1 MFNSAQRLTRFT
13 FFSLWIVFFL
23 AQTGVLQIDFQHLL
37 DQAQIALQQENWEQS
52 LSLYR
57 RVVESDSES
66 VSAWIGVGVSLSHL
80 ERNSEAIVSLE
91 RAVEL
96 APEDARIQGVLAR
109 TYFKNRQYDQ
119 ADEWYQKAIK
129 LHPTSAPVSWYL
141 DLGLIE
147 MHRGHF
153 EQARR
158 YYLVAVQLHPKSVV
172 AYQNLGLLLLNQ
184 NRFDE
189 ADACFYTALTVEPEI
204 GSALFGRGEVA
215 FKRGNYSQAVD
226 FYQQAIQQE
235 PTVSEYYYAL
245 AQALLRSGKM
255 AEGKASLAQAKRL
268 KAKLLRQEAHQ
279 AARKK
284 DWPQVALVLR
294 QAIERDPTYVDAVE
308 DLAYLQVQQGEL
320 AEAEST
326 LNTVLRLVTDWAPGY
341 WQRGDVRYQQ
351 KKYEQAE
358 EDLRRAIELAPSAAP
373 PRFSLAQL
381 LFDQQEA
388 SLPEA
393 ENLAESAYQLDP
405 QPKYNELLQQIRRTG
420 DHR

>member
-1 MFNSAQRLTRFT
+1 M
-13 FFSLWIVFFL
+13 V
-23 AQTGVLQIDFQHLL
+23 QTGGPQIDLQHLL

-80 ERNSEAIVSLE
+80 ERNSEAIAPLE

-96 APEDARIQGVLAR
+96 VPEDARIQGVLAR

-158 YYLVAVQLHPKSVV
+158 YYIVAVQLHPKSVV

-189 ADACFYTALTVEPEI
+189 ADACFYTALTVEPDI

-215 FKRGNYSQAVD
+215 FKRGDHRQAVD
-226 FYQQAIQQE
+226 FYRQAIQQE

-245 AQALLRSGKM
+245 AQALLRTGKI

-279 AARKK
+279 AASKK
-284 DWPQVALVLR
+284 NWPQVALVLR

-326 LNTVLRLVTDWAPGY
+326 LSATLRLVTDWAPGY

-351 KKYEQAE
+351 KKYEQAG
-358 EDLRRAIELAPSAAP
+358 EDLRRAIELAPSTAP

-381 LFDQQEA
+381 LFDQQET

-393 ENLAESAYQLDP
+393 ENLAQSAYQLDP
-405 QPKYNELLQQIRRTG
+405 QPKYNELLQKIRKAL